1 MLKPIGD
8 RIIIEVVKVEEKTSF
23 GIVLPDSAKDKP
35 QQGKVVAAGTGF
47 VTNSGAVVPL
57 TVKEG
62 DEVIYA
68 QYAGA
73 EVKYDGKEYLIVR
86 ESDILAVID

>member
-8 RIIIEVVKVEEKTSF
+8 RIIIEVVEVEEKTSF
-23 GIVLPDSAKDKP
+23 GIVLPDSAKEKP

-57 TVKEG
+57 TVKAG

-68 QYAGA
+68 QYAGT

-86 ESDILAVID
+86 ESDILAVIE